1 MSTPNFTDGARK
13 ALLDSNDLASKYAH
27 PQILPV
33 HLAVSL
39 LCPLLDES
47 QDQQTN
53 VASVPLFKQVVELA
67 HGDPELLHRS
77 LLKLLVRQPTHD
89 QTTEHVGL
97 SPALAK
103 VIRTASEL
111 SKTQNKRDGYAA
123 IEHLILAVTE
133 DSQVQQAL
141 SDANVQN
148 AKQIELAVQQ
158 ICGSKQI
165 DSTTAYSESES
176 ENTNLRKFTIDMIA
190 LVREGK
196 IDSVLSHSGET
207 RQVMQILSRRTKN
220 NPILI
225 GEPGVG
231 KTTLVAGLA
240 RLICNADAPASLLH
254 CRLLSLDMV
263 SLIAGCKY
271 PAECEERMMGVLKEV
286 EESKDTIILFIDN
299 IHFIM
304 DAASSR
310 DQAIGAAKLLKLM
323 LASGKLHRCIG
334 ATTNMEYRKY
344 MEKDQVFRRFQQVVV
359 TEPSVSET
367 IYILRSLKAKYEVH
381 HAVTIYDGAIV
392 AAAKLAARYL
402 KDRRLPDSA
411 IDLIDEA
418 AAAVRIT
425 RESQP
430 EPLGTLERKLQRLQ
444 VEIHALDGERDEAS
458 KAQLEVAKQEA
469 VNCAKDL
476 RPLHEKYDSEKK
488 RSKEIWD
495 AKVKLDSLIA
505 ARVAA
510 EQSRDA
516 VTVADLEY
524 FAIPEMK
531 ARIERLE
538 AERREACAEQ
548 RARQGEV
555 DEAWFPAD
563 AVGPAEIHELVARW
577 TGIPLASVV
586 I

>member
-1 MSTPNFTDGARK
+1 MSATNFTDEAHK

-27 PQILPV
+27 PQILPI

-39 LCPLLDES
+39 LSPSLPGS
-47 QDQQTN
+47 KDQQAY

-77 LLKLLVRQPTHD
+77 LFKLLIRQPTQD
-89 QTTEHVGL
+89 QITEHVSL

-103 VIRTASEL
+103 VIRSASEL
-111 SKTQNKRDGYAA
+111 SKTQNRRDGYAA
-123 IEHLILAVTE
+123 IEHLILAVTQ

-141 SDANVQN
+141 ADANIPN
-148 AKQIELAVQQ
+148 AKLIDHAVQQ

-165 DSTTAYSESES
+165 DLTTAYSESE
-176 ENTNLRKFTIDMIA
+176 NKNRNLSKFTIDMIA
-190 LVREGK
+190 QVREGK
-196 IDSVLSHSGET
+196 IEPVLSHYEET
-207 RQVMQILSRRTKN
+207 RQVIQILSRRTKN

-225 GEPGVG
+225 GESGVG

-240 RLICNADAPASLLH
+240 HLICNAEAPASLLH
-254 CRLLSLDMV
+254 CRLLSLDMG

-271 PAECEERMMGVLKEV
+271 PGEFEERMMGVLKEV
-286 EESKDTIILFIDN
+286 EESKDTIILFIDD

-304 DAASSR
+304 DAPSSS
-310 DQAIGAAKLLKLM
+310 DGGMGAAKLLKLM

-344 MEKDQVFRRFQQVVV
+344 MEKDQVFRRFQQVLV

-367 IYILRSLKAKYEVH
+367 IYILRCLKAKYEVH
-381 HAVTIYDGAIV
+381 HAVIIHDGAVV

-402 KDRRLPDSA
+402 IDRRLPDSA

-418 AAAVRIT
+418 AAAVRIA
-425 RESQP
+425 RETQP
-430 EPLGTLERKLQRLQ
+430 QPLGNLERKLQRLQ
-444 VEIHALDGERDEAS
+444 VEIHALNKGKDEAS

-476 RPLHEKYDSEKK
+476 QPLREKYESEKK
-488 RSKEIWD
+488 RSKEIQD
-495 AKVKLDSLIA
+495 AKMKLDSLIA
-505 ARVAA
+505 TRDAA
-510 EQSRDA
+510 EQSGDLQTA
-516 VTVADLEY
+516 ADMVY
-524 FAIPEMK
+524 YAIPELK
-531 ARIERLE
+531 ERIERME
-538 AERREACAEQ
+538 AERTEACAEQ
-548 RARQGEV
+548 RAHQGEV

-563 AVGPAEIHELVARW
+563 AVGPAQIHELVARW
-577 TGIPLASVV
+577 TGIALTSVV